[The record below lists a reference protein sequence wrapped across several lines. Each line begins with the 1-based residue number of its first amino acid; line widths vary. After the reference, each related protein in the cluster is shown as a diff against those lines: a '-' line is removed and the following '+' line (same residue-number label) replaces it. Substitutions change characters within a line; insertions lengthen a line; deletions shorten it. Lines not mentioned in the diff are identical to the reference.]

1 MAAGRRDTSG
11 ERRPAPPPKGCWLLL
26 TPPLLEQL
34 LPVVLVLFEFV
45 VTVLAAEMQLLKAD
59 PLAAA
64 LLTNFRDKF
73 LGCSSGECPRELAVK

>member
-1 MAAGRRDTSG
+1 M
-11 ERRPAPPPKGCWLLL
+11 LLA
-26 TPPLLEQL
+26 PPLLRL

-73 LGCSSGECPRELAVK
+73 LG